1 MGRTRLGRMVY
12 FGLLKMREE
21 ASLAMKWPVYGA
33 DRPQLQQSLDLDVIP
48 WALVAAERVLGVRG
62 DPVRAAV
69 GMLLATAVLL
79 GDLLC
84 SISPGPKSMLD
95 PFTSFRLKTPVLCRT
110 WVSRG
115 PVVGPRQPS
124 WRVASMLLT

>member
-1 MGRTRLGRMVY
+1 MIGRIRLGRMVY

-62 DPVRAAV
+62 DPVRLV
-69 GMLLATAVLL
+69 WGCCWLQRSSWETYFVPYLQ
-79 GDLLC
+79 DQSLC
-84 SISPGPKSMLD
+84 
-95 PFTSFRLKTPVLCRT
+95 
-110 WVSRG
+110 
-115 PVVGPRQPS
+115 
-124 WRVASMLLT
+124 